1 MKKPYFST
9 GKGHRQ
15 RENTSP
21 ALNENLLHQVL
32 ETANVRAAWKQVKRN
47 KGVAGIDGLSI
58 DDFTEIMRPQWREI
72 KAQILSD
79 NYRPQPVK
87 RVRIPKDDG
96 SERLLGIPT
105 VLDRV
110 IQQSIVQILS
120 PLFDRTFSQ
129 HSYGF
134 RPNLSAKYAVQ
145 EVQGFCQQKRQ
156 IAVDIDLSKFFD
168 HVNHDLLMTLLGRR
182 INDKALLR
190 LIGHYLRA
198 GVLDGKQLQPS
209 REGVPQGSP
218 LSPLLSNVMLDLL
231 DKELEQ
237 RGHKFARYADDVII
251 MVKSPRAGRRV
262 LKSLTRFIEEDL
274 KLKVNEQK
282 SRVVKSNQAKFLG
295 FSFKGKYIV
304 WHPKTV
310 AKFKHRVR
318 ELTNRTWGVSMRV
331 KIQKLSIYCRGWINY
346 FGIANQYQQTVDL
359 DGWIRRRIRMCYW
372 KQWRK
377 PRTKI
382 RNLMKL
388 GVGKHAA
395 ILAGLSSKSYWRN
408 AKTPCIN
415 KGLGKEYLK
424 QQGLFS
430 LRDGWIKYHYG

>member
-1 MKKPYFST
+1 LNNPYFSSEE
-9 GKGHRQ
+9 GHHQ
-15 RENTSP
+15 RGNKTP
-21 ALNENLLHQVL
+21 ALNENLLNQVL
-32 ETANVRAAWKQVKRN
+32 ATANVHTAWKQVRRN
-47 KGVAGIDGLSI
+47 KGVAGIDGVSI
-58 DDFTEIMRPQWREI
+58 DDFAEIIRPEWHKI
-72 KAQILSD
+72 KAQILSGS
-79 NYRPQPVK
+79 YRPQPVK

-96 SERLLGIPT
+96 FERSLGIPN
-105 VLDRV
+105 VIDRL
-110 IQQSIVQILS
+110 IQQAIVQVLT
-120 PLFDRTFSQ
+120 PLFDPTFSQ

-168 HVNHDLLMTLLGRR
+168 RVNHDLLMTLLGRR
-182 INDKALLR
+182 IKDKGLLK
-190 LIGHYLRA
+190 LIGSYLRA
-198 GVLDGKQLQPS
+198 GIMDGKQFQPS

-231 DKELEQ
+231 DKELEK

-251 MVKSPRAGRRV
+251 MVKSRRAGERV

-274 KLKVNEQK
+274 KLKINEQK
-282 SRVVKSNQAKFLG
+282 SRVVKSSQAKFLG

-304 WHPKTV
+304 WHPKSLE
-310 AKFKHRVR
+310 KFKRRVR

-331 KIQKLSIYCRGWINY
+331 KIQQLSIYCRGWINY

-388 GVGKHAA
+388 GIEKHAA
-395 ILAGLSSKSYWRN
+395 ILAGLSSKSYWRSS
-408 AKTPCIN
+408 KTPCIN

-424 QQGLFS
+424 KQGLYS
-430 LRDGWIKYHYG
+430 LRDGWIKCHYG